1 MTTAMPLAQPD
12 DQGAS
17 PFAGAD
23 VCRLAGLRLRPGRR
37 GPAFG
42 DDVWDFTAVDG
53 LPAQMQLSY
62 RRWDFTAIIIPG
74 WRLVAKEQ
82 LMALLAPRHEAVAVL
97 ARASRTPLHLR
108 TCQLRF
114 AEMVRL
120 LNWLPAQQVL
130 ALGQLTAEHCQAYL
144 IHRREIRGTDGRV
157 AGERSPATVLRAAS
171 AVTGLVSYRELF
183 TADRPPAGLRPF
195 GGASAARAAQ
205 LTQPAGNKTRPVTDD
220 VLQPML
226 TAALYVTGTLGP
238 HITGLA
244 RQLRAAG
251 QHRASL
257 PGPSS
262 RTTPAGQL
270 AAVLQSHLDRHV
282 PLPRLPGRFLAR
294 RLTLGWKSDDPLLT
308 VNLDAIAREAGAAYF
323 PAGWLPAMRGQLEH
337 AVQAVGAEASFGR
350 DAAHV
355 QHASGSVPWTLPL
368 DPHDSYDLT
377 GMANTACLIVIAA
390 ISGMRA
396 SELMELTAASPLP
409 ARQLQPGL
417 ARYRLA
423 SLRVKGQPLG
433 GTADEWVV
441 IQPVH
446 QAAELAAGLLGDDTP
461 GTAPLFG
468 RFGFQPRY
476 QAFRSWVN
484 GPAGQRLGLA
494 PIPGGTVT
502 PQALRR
508 TLALQLAHRPGGLL
522 AAKIHLKHVSVAT
535 TEGYA
540 ARPGGAQARL
550 LAEISTEEAERNLS
564 LALAEFR
571 NYQRGVMPAGPGA
584 RELTALFAR
593 IDTAVTVPGDVKVH
607 NSDRDILNLLSKQAA
622 TLHLGIA
629 NYCWFT
635 DPSRAL
641 CLKLAG
647 TPDAKAPLAGLCDS
661 ARCPQATHPA
671 VHRPVWAEHARNTA
685 TFLGGLGPTRKT
697 EKARLQDDYDRAIR
711 VIAGID
717 AATGT
722 GDEQNLPCG

>member
-1 MTTAMPLAQPD
+1 MITAMPVARPQD
-12 DQGAS
+12 HGAS

-23 VCRLAGLRLRPGRR
+23 VCRLAGLPLLPGRR
-37 GPAFG
+37 GPAFS
-42 DDVWDFTAVDG
+42 DDIWDFTAVDG
-53 LPAQMQLSY
+53 LPAQMQPSY
-62 RRWDFTAIIIPG
+62 RRWDFALITVPG

-114 AEMVRL
+114 AELVRL
-120 LNWLPAQQVL
+120 LNWLHAQQVT
-130 ALGQLTAEHCQAYL
+130 ALGQLTTEHCQAYL
-144 IHRREIRGTDGRV
+144 TYRREIRGTGGRL
-157 AGERSPATVLRAAS
+157 AGDRSASTVLRAAT
-171 AVTGLVSYRELF
+171 AVTGLVSYRDLF
-183 TADRPPAGLRPF
+183 TADRPPAGLQPF
-195 GGASAARAAQ
+195 GGATAARAAQ
-205 LTQPAGNKTRPVTDD
+205 LTPNAACKTQPVPDD

-226 TAALYVTGTLGP
+226 TAALYLTGTLGP

-244 RQLRAAG
+244 SQITAAE
-251 QHRASL
+251 QHRAGL
-257 PGPSS
+257 PRPA
-262 RTTPAGQL
+262 TPVPATRL
-270 AAVLQSHLDRHV
+270 TAALRRHLDQGD
-282 PLPRLPGRFLAR
+282 PLPRLPGHDVTARLAA
-294 RLTLGWKSDDPLLT
+294 GWRPADPLLT
-308 VNLDAIAREAGAAYF
+308 VNLDMIARQAGVTEFRSA
-323 PAGWLPAMRGQLEH
+323 WIPAMRVLIEET
-337 AVQAVGAEASFGR
+337 AARVGTEKSFGR
-350 DAAHV
+350 AAQAV
-355 QHASGSVPWTLPL
+355 PRPGGRGELPWTLPL
-368 DPHDSYDLT
+368 DQRRAAALVRT
-377 GMANTACLIVIAA
+377 ARTACLIVIAA

-396 SELMELTAASPLP
+396 SELMELTAACALPP
-409 ARQLQPGL
+409 ARAGTAQV
-417 ARYRLA
+417 RYRLA
-423 SLRVKGQPLG
+423 SRLVKGQPLG

-446 QAAELAAGLLGDDTP
+446 QAAGLAAALLGQDTP
-461 GTAPLFG
+461 PAAPLFG
-468 RFGFQPRY
+468 RFTFEHRY

-484 GPAGQRLGLA
+484 SPAGQRLGLA
-494 PIPGGTVT
+494 PIPAGKVT

-550 LAEISTEEAERNLS
+550 LAEINTEETERNLG

-593 IDTAVTVPGDVKVH
+593 IDTAVTDPGDVKVH

-641 CLKLAG
+641 CLQLAG
-647 TPDAKAPLAGLCDS
+647 TPGASQPLAGMCDS
-661 ARCPQATHPA
+661 ARCPHATHHPR
-671 VHRPVWAEHARNTA
+671 HRDVWASHAAATK
-685 TFLGGLGPTRKT
+685 TFLGALGRTRTT
-697 EKARLQDDYDRAIR
+697 ERARLQTDYDRAVR

-717 AATGT
+717 AATNQ
-722 GDEQNLPCG
+722 EH